1 MINQVSEEGVGG
13 LFSDR
18 AKEAFKAAALGGTMG
33 ATAGIPGGPL
43 GMLIGT
49 LISGGGA
56 FLGNFF
62 GSDSDQGFFKAE
74 GGPVRS
80 GRPYIVGE
88 QGPELFIPRSSGQIL
103 PNMSGPSMNTPT
115 AMLSTTGMLG
125 TATQTAAA
133 NTATASRDDS
143 NKLMAEQNDKLDELI
158 TVVKQSKNIH
168 SKMLSASYS

>member
-1 MINQVSEEGVGG
+1 
-13 LFSDR
+13 
-18 AKEAFKAAALGGTMG
+18 MG
-33 ATAGIPGGPL
+33 
-43 GMLIGT
+43 
-49 LISGGGA
+49 
-56 FLGNFF
+56 FF
-62 GSDSDQGFFKAE
+62 GKDIDEYFQGFFKAE
-74 GGPVRS
+74 GGPVGS

-133 NTATASRDDS
+133 STATASRDDS